1 MSTLIKYRMFYLMVV
16 SAIII
21 SLYDIYVTV
30 LTIETIF
37 KDELN
42 TIVKALIE
50 YCCSNTFELLSIQ
63 VVYKNG
69 VAALILI
76 KTFLLC
82 AISSGSTVFY
92 YSKLILLK
100 KILFSLVV
108 IYFIEHVFVL
118 GVLLW

>member
-1 MSTLIKYRMFYLMVV
+1 MFYLMVV

-42 TIVKALIE
+42 PIVKALIE
-50 YCCSNTFELLSIQ
+50 YCGSNTFEPLNKQ
-63 VVYKNG
+63 DVYKNG